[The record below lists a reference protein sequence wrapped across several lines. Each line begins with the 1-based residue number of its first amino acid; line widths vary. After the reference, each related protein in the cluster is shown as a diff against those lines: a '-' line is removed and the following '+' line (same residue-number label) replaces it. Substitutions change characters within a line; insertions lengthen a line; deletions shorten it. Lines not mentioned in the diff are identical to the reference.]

1 MHFCVFVCLCVRS
14 FVFLL
19 IIPFHLLGISKWVRK
34 RISQYNNFAMA
45 MASLK
50 EFAYAR
56 KKEPC
61 PAIISPSSLSQLS
74 RSTVETPAKEQS
86 IHTDTKP
93 PIYLTSQGNH
103 AGGFT
108 LEQSVHFATP
118 LQRTDAKPTAEPFSV
133 DKAQG
138 SPSLANAQGNLSLAN
153 AQVNLTGGFTQN
165 VHRATLVQRTDARMP
180 SEERTVLANG
190 HSKPVRDGTLDQ
202 NVHYATP
209 FQRSDTKPSVK
220 HIPPANVQGNQV
232 GGFTLEQNVQCST
245 PVQGTVTKPSVVQ
258 RSAAYTQG
266 NQIAGFTPSSSLLQ
280 SSVSDVASTSLSFNA
295 ERVASKLDKFKRKS
309 DDQDGKE
316 RKVFNG
322 MTLVLDV
329 KPVNGTNLLSPK
341 SNELKVDAKMEKQV
355 SDCVTTVQKNP
366 ESEKLSREQLASSPL
381 LFGTPQSSPS
391 SSPVKQELNSF
402 TPDQREEKT
411 GLRSSKED
419 LGREEASA
427 VKSIENG
434 ESNLDNNSIC
444 TSKKGDDFCE
454 PSLVENASGQGFVP
468 ARKLFKVKEPG
479 ASVTDRGDH
488 GNEVNE
494 EKKSRDFLDDVKE
507 NFSNDKADL
516 KHCLQTTAPKIECNV
531 DSEEN
536 VQKGTMNVAERSDL
550 SSNGVP
556 EISSNVRQG
565 RRRSNRLRRSS
576 KSTGNTRKEEKD
588 ACDEV

>member
-118 LQRTDAKPTAEPFSV
+118 FQHNDAKPTAEPFSV

-138 SPSLANAQGNLSLAN
+138 NPSLANAQGNLSLVN
-153 AQVNLTGGFTQN
+153 AQGNPTVWSTQN
-165 VHRATLVQRTDARMP
+165 VHCANVVQRTDARP
-180 SEERTVLANG
+180 SEERTLLANG
-190 HSKPVRDGTLDQ
+190 HGKPVKDGSLLQ

-209 FQRSDTKPSVK
+209 IQRSDTKPSVK
-220 HIPPANVQGNQV
+220 QILPANVQRNPV

-245 PVQGTVTKPSVVQ
+245 PVQRTVTKPSVVQ

-280 SSVSDVASTSLSFNA
+280 SSISDIASTSLSFNA

-322 MTLVLDV
+322 MTLVLDF
-329 KPVNGTNLLSPK
+329 KPVNGANLLTPK
-341 SNELKVDAKMEKQV
+341 SNELKVDGKMENRA
-355 SDCVTTVQKNP
+355 SGCVAEKNP
-366 ESEKLSREQLASSPL
+366 ESEKLSREQSASSPL

-391 SSPVKQELNSF
+391 SSPVKQEVNSC

-588 ACDEV
+588 VCDEV